1 MSKWLLRGLVFAALM
16 VIVRLLQGA
25 LINLMESQALW
36 ISILLVSVFA
46 IAAFVWGLTD
56 GRADARANPDPD
68 RRGDLAMTWLLGG
81 LFAGIVSGFVA
92 WFISL
97 FYENLYAQG
106 LINEVTTFAAFTAL
120 LMFVFALAGVA
131 LGRALVDRKAPPVQR
146 RGEDGDRADT
156 DVFAAVNAGN
166 HPDDDRSA
174 SAEGTEAVRTESLT
188 STVTEP
194 REHEASS
201 EATTERGREQ
211 S

>member
-36 ISILLVSVFA
+36 ISVLLVAVFA
-46 IAAFVWGLTD
+46 IAAFLWGLTD
-56 GRADARANPDPD
+56 GRGDAQANPDPD
-68 RRGDLAMTWLLGG
+68 RRGDLAMTWLLAG

-106 LINEVTTFAAFTAL
+106 LLNEVTTFAAFTAL

-131 LGRALVDRKAPPVQR
+131 LGRALVDRKAPPLQR
-146 RGEDGDRADT
+146 HGADGDRADT
-156 DVFAAVNAGN
+156 DVFAAV
-166 HPDDDRSA
+166 HDDRVE
-174 SAEGTEAVRTESLT
+174 EGA
-188 STVTEP
+188 TVPAGETAPTKVE
-194 REHEASS
+194 
-201 EATTERGREQ
+201 ERP
-211 S
+211 

>member
-1 MSKWLLRGLVFAALM
+1 MGKWLLRGLVFAALM

-25 LINLMESQALW
+25 LINLMEGQALW
-36 ISILLVSVFA
+36 ISILLVAVFA
-46 IAAFVWGLTD
+46 IAAFVWGLLD

-106 LINEVTTFAAFTAL
+106 LLNEVTTFAAFTAL

-131 LGRALVDRKAPPVQR
+131 LGRALVDRNAPPIQR
-146 RGEDGDRADT
+146 KGADADRADT
-156 DVFAAVNAGN
+156 DVFAAV
-166 HPDDDRSA
+166 HDDRA
-174 SAEGTEAVRTESLT
+174 DDGVTVPAGETAPTAVE
-188 STVTEP
+188 
-194 REHEASS
+194 
-201 EATTERGREQ
+201 ERP
-211 S
+211 